1 MSTEE
6 TITRLEQERDA
17 REALL
22 TTWSVL
28 AVTAERSEDTV
39 LQEITTR
46 GTDLALFRL
55 LLGEAGSSPYT
66 ENPQA
71 FVRTLFHLADEAELE
86 YERDAALAQRSR
98 DCLFK
103 LLSGLGDKDADK
115 IIESLVDI
123 IETIDSLDVK
133 LGSLR
138 DEYETLAKGGE

>member
-1 MSTEE
+1 MATEE
-6 TITRLEQERDA
+6 SIARLERERDA

-22 TTWSVL
+22 TTWSGW

-55 LLGEAGSSPYT
+55 LLGEAGASPYR

-71 FVRTLFHLADEAELE
+71 LVRTIFHLADKAELE
-86 YERDAALAQRSR
+86 YERDAALAKRTR
-98 DCLFK
+98 DCLFN
-103 LLSGLGDKDADK
+103 LLRGLGNKDATM
-115 IIESLVDI
+115 IIEALADI
-123 IETIDSLDVK
+123 LEVIDALDVE

-138 DEYETLAKGGE
+138 DEYEGRFV